1 MLYTFSVSKERLI
14 APANSGG
21 FCLGRGLSFGMALLF
36 MAALA
41 IAAPAAQ
48 QKSTKPLEIYVVDTE
63 GGKADLWVTPSGQT
77 LLIDTGN
84 PGERD
89 TDRIVQVMDAAGVK
103 KIDYLLLT
111 HYHSDHVGGLQE
123 LVKRI
128 PPIPHFYDHGPT
140 VEDGLN
146 GHQPEM
152 VPGFQAAYAKIY
164 SKAQRTVLKP
174 GDRIPISGL
183 DWRIVSSAGKV
194 IKTALSGGGQPNPAC
209 SGAHRMFDPH
219 DPDNGQSVGSVITFG
234 RFRAVDLGDLTSDIE
249 YDLMCPDN
257 PIGTVD
263 MYFVS
268 NHGSNNAS
276 SPEFVHA
283 IQPRV
288 VILQNGPRKGGDVET
303 FHTLYSSP
311 GIQDIW
317 ELHWG
322 YAAGIKYNSP
332 GLFIANIDDPAKIA
346 NVLTAPPRPPGMR
359 HTPPSPAS
367 RAKRAKAAAH
377 TPAYWTKIS
386 VEPNGKFTVSN
397 SRNNYSK
404 TYAPA
409 RSREN
414 AS

>member
-1 MLYTFSVSKERLI
+1 MKRLAI
-14 APANSGG
+14 
-21 FCLGRGLSFGMALLF
+21 ALLST
-36 MAALA
+36 AALA
-41 IAAPAAQ
+41 AAVPAAQ
-48 QKSTKPLEIYVVDTE
+48 HKSTKPLEIYVVDTE

-89 TDRIVQVMDAAGVK
+89 TDRIVQVMAAAGVK

-128 PPIPHFYDHGPT
+128 PPITHFLDHGPT
-140 VEDGLN
+140 VEDGVN

-152 VPGFQAAYAKIY
+152 VPGFQAAYAQIY
-164 SKAQRTVLKP
+164 SKAQHTVLKP

-194 IKTALSGGGQPNPAC
+194 IKTALPGGGKPNPAC
-209 SGAHRMFDPH
+209 AQAHRTFDPH

-249 YDLMCPDN
+249 YDLMCPND

-303 FHTLYSSP
+303 FQTLYSSP

-322 YAAGIKYNSP
+322 YGAGIEYNSP
-332 GLFIANIDDPAKIA
+332 GIFIANIDDPAKIA
-346 NVLTAPPRPPGMR
+346 NVLTTPPRPPGMR

-367 RAKRAKAAAH
+367 RAERAKAAAH
-377 TPAYWTKIS
+377 TPAYWIKIS
-386 VEPNGKFTVSN
+386 VQTDGSFTVTN
-397 SRNNYSK
+397 SRNGYGK

-409 RSREN
+409 CAREK